1 MEASK
6 EPLELL
12 NADNS
17 ELRMEKDNVMVN
29 LNGNVSFKQGD
40 LSLKSQRAV
49 WYRTAGQ
56 VVFIDSVRIEDST
69 QTLTADRVTYN
80 KNSGMTIADGN
91 VVLVSKK
98 EEAEIAGNHGEY
110 DRTKKY
116 VMVTGS
122 PLLTIK
128 PDKGDST
135 IKVSAEYME
144 YYPDERKGIARDS
157 VHITKGDMTAACD
170 SATWLNQENKIVLIG
185 HPIADQVNDHLSGE
199 KMTLFLQNE
208 RVNRI
213 EVEGEAKASHVEI
226 TDSLSRAKRESTL
239 GAKNMTFLLQNEKLS
254 QVIASNNASS
264 IYFPQ
269 VSKEPG
275 KAGQVEKNEASGDT
289 INLFLDNQRIN
300 RVLIKGGAEGSYD
313 FPKEK
318 IKDSTNVEDTIRY
331 SADLI
336 DYTVK
341 ENLINLTGQ
350 STLQYGQI
358 SLTAGKIVYQTEEE
372 IMVAEGIKTQKEGKE
387 VEEGSPVLKDGTD
400 ELTGERMN
408 YDLHSQRGK
417 VLTGVTDIQKGTYRG
432 KLLRKITNNV
442 LLADRGT
449 YTTCDKVPPHFH
461 FYARRMKI
469 ITRDKVIAEPVV
481 MYVADLPV
489 AAIPFYV
496 FPIKPGRHSGFLT
509 FDFGSLQAGQRFV
522 RNVGYYWAASDY
534 WDLKTAL
541 DYNEGSGW
549 LVKAQ
554 TRYAQRYVLNG
565 TITGSYN
572 RESQWDLSSFTKT
585 KHDRWDFTINH
596 YQIISPTLSLTASG
610 SFLSDKNYWH
620 DLNLDAEERRNQSLY
635 SQASLS
641 KSWKSSSVT
650 LAVDH
655 RWNLDTNDRT
665 INIPV
670 IRFSR
675 TSLPLFSPKQTG
687 TGQTGST
694 GVTERKWY
702 NSIYYSLSS
711 NLQNYQNRIQEAGY
725 YDRKKYTTLD
735 NNISL
740 SSPQKFFG
748 WLVLNPS
755 ARFQETWYHVYK
767 TNLSESAHIPGNSS
781 ARRGTYSAN
790 VSANTVLFGTYNLRI
805 GKLVGIRHVMTPS
818 LSFAWQPQFTRKLEY
833 LSYTGTGGS
842 GSKAKSMSFG
852 VNHLLQ
858 IKTKSITNGKE
869 TEKKL
874 DLFNLN
880 FSSGYNFLSPQRKLS
895 NLATTLRTSS
905 IKNVDFA
912 FSTSHDFYDK
922 SGELKMFSPRW
933 VFYSFD
939 THLVL
944 KGSWQES
951 LLGAPSEQG
960 MYGSEG
966 ELLNQT
972 ESEGEGLSK
981 KTTQS
986 WNVDLT
992 HRYSQNRGGPKTHW
1006 VSTSVRLP
1014 LTKNW
1019 LLNYLNRYDFT
1030 ENKIT
1035 EQTFELYRDMHCWE
1049 GRFTWVASGYRK
1061 GYYFR
1066 INIKALPEVKV
1077 EKGGGGLREVFF

>member
-1 MEASK
+1 M
-6 EPLELL
+6 
-12 NADNS
+12 NADFS
-17 ELRMEKDNVMVN
+17 ELRMEKDNIMVN

-80 KNSGMTIADGN
+80 RNSGTAIADGN

-157 VHITKGDMTAACD
+157 VHITKGDMTATCD
-170 SATWLNQENKIVLIG
+170 TATWLNQENKIVLNG
-185 HPIADQVNDHLSGE
+185 HPTADQLNDHLSGDN
-199 KMTLFLQNE
+199 MTLFLQNE

-213 EVEGEAKASHVEI
+213 EVEGDAKASHVEI
-226 TDSLSRAKRESTL
+226 ADSVSLTKRESSL
-239 GAKNMTFLLQNEKLS
+239 AAKNMTFLLQNEKLS
-254 QVIASNNASS
+254 QVIASDNASS
-264 IYFPQ
+264 IYYPQ
-269 VSKEPG
+269 STKEPG
-275 KAGQVEKNEASGDT
+275 KTAVVEKNEASGDT
-289 INLFLDNQRIN
+289 INLFLDNERIN
-300 RVLIKGGAEGSYD
+300 RVLIKGGAVGSYV

-318 IKDSTNVEDTIRY
+318 IKDSTNVADTVRY

-341 ENLINLTGQ
+341 EYLIHLTGQ

-358 SLTAGKIVYQTEEE
+358 SLSAGKIVYQTEEE
-372 IMVAEGIKTQKEGKE
+372 ILVAEGIKSQVEGKE
-387 VEEGSPVLKDGTD
+387 VEEGSPILKDGTD
-400 ELTGERMN
+400 ELKGERMS

-417 VLTGVTDIQKGTYRG
+417 VETGVTDIQRGTYRG
-432 KLLRKITNNV
+432 ELLRKINNNV

-449 YTTCDKVPPHFH
+449 YTTCDKIPPHFH

-469 ITRDKVIAEPVV
+469 ITRDKVIAKPVV

-489 AAIPFYV
+489 AAIPYYV

-509 FDFGSLQAGQRFV
+509 FDFGNLQAGQRFI
-522 RNVGYYWAASDY
+522 RNAGYYWALSDY

-541 DYNEGSGW
+541 DYYEGSGW
-549 LVKAQ
+549 LVKSQ
-554 TRYAQRYVLNG
+554 TRYAKRYVLNG
-565 TITGSYN
+565 NIAASYN
-572 RESQWDLSSFTKT
+572 RESNWNLASLTKT
-585 KHDRWDFTINH
+585 KHDRWDFTFNH
-596 YQIISPTLSLTASG
+596 YQIISPSLSLTSSG
-610 SFLSDKNYWH
+610 TFLSDKNYWR
-620 DLNLDAEERRNQSLY
+620 DLNLNAEERRNRSLY

-641 KSWKSSSVT
+641 KNWKTASVT

-675 TSLPLFSPKQTG
+675 TSLPLFSPKETG
-687 TGQTGST
+687 TVEAGST

-711 NLQNYQNRIQEAGY
+711 NLQNYQNRVQRTGY

-735 NNISL
+735 NNISI
-740 SSPQKFFG
+740 SAPQKLLG

-755 ARFQETWYHVYK
+755 ARFEETWYYVYK
-767 TNLSESAHIPGNSS
+767 TNLSESANIPGNSS

-790 VSANTVLFGTYNLRI
+790 VSASTVLYGTYNTRI
-805 GKLVGIRHVMTPS
+805 GKLTGIRHVMTPS
-818 LSFAWQPQFTRKLEY
+818 VSFNWQPKFTHKLEY
-833 LSYTGTGGS
+833 LSYTGAGGS
-842 GSKAKSMSFG
+842 SSKAKSMSFG
-852 VNHLLQ
+852 VNHLVQ
-858 IKTKSITNGKE
+858 IKTKSVKDGKE
-869 TEKKL
+869 TENKL

-880 FSSGYNFLSPQRKLS
+880 FSSGYNFLAKQRKLS
-895 NLATTLRTSS
+895 NLATSLRTYA

-912 FSTSHDFYDK
+912 FSTSHDLYDQ
-922 SGELKMFSPRW
+922 SGKLQLLSPRW
-933 VFYSFD
+933 IFYSFD
-939 THLVL
+939 THLTL
-944 KGSWQES
+944 RGSWKET
-951 LLGAPSEQG
+951 LLGAPPEPG

-966 ELLNQT
+966 ELLNQP
-972 ESEGEGLSK
+972 ESEDQGLLNK
-981 KTTQS
+981 ITQS
-986 WNVDLT
+986 WNLDLT

-1006 VSTSVRLP
+1006 ISTSLRLP